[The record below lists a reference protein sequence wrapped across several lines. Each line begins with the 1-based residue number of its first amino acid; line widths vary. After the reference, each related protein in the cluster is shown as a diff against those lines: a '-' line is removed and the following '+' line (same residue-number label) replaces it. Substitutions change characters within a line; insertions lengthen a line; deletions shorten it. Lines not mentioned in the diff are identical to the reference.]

1 MPDLSRAV
9 MMLLK
14 EIESKAAFMS
24 TKHVSAK
31 WPLESEPSINETIWW
46 SASSVD
52 LPFLNPNLLS
62 LRDLSMSSSSL
73 R

>member
-31 WPLESEPSINETIWW
+31 WPLESEPSINVSIY
-46 SASSVD
+46 
-52 LPFLNPNLLS
+52 NLLN
-62 LRDLSMSSSSL
+62 
-73 R
+73 